1 MSQDAMT
8 RAVDT
13 GAVAQVRYFGV
24 DLAWGQLA
32 RTGLAVLD
40 EAGRLLESA
49 SVRTDD
55 EIMAFVGCHAG
66 VTLVAA
72 IDAPLLVPNE
82 TGRRPCEALVGQLF
96 ARFGAGA
103 YPANRGNPCFLPEPR
118 GARLAAEL
126 GWDMDPSTPPGIG
139 RRVCIEVYPH
149 PAMVSLFP
157 LDYVIPYK
165 IKRGR
170 ELPAL
175 KDAYRQLLD
184 HLEDI
189 CGKVLALA
197 SSARWGTLRA
207 TAEGATRKSEL
218 DAIEDEI
225 DAIFCAYL
233 AWLWGTDQQ
242 QMVVLGDYATGYIVT
257 PTPPPPTAMHGRPV
271 RRQPAQERIDPG
283 VTSESLALQFREAVP
298 HLTIAESEVLALL
311 VAEVAVSPL
320 R

>member
-1 MSQDAMT
+1 VTIDERLCAT
-8 RAVDT
+8 
-13 GAVAQVRYFGV
+13 VALQLIKITSEVGMATLDQARFFGV
-24 DLAWGQLA
+24 DLAWGQRA

-55 EIMAFVGCHAG
+55 EITAFVDRHNAI
-66 VTLVAA
+66 TLVAA
-72 IDAPLLVPNE
+72 VDAPLVVPNE

-118 GARLAAEL
+118 GARIAAEM
-126 GWDMDPSTPPGIG
+126 GWDMDPSTSPDIG
-139 RRVCIEVYPH
+139 RQVCIEVYPH

-170 ELPAL
+170 GLPAL
-175 KDAYRQLLD
+175 KDAYGQLLD
-184 HLEDI
+184 HLEGT
-189 CGKVLALA
+189 CGEVLTLA
-197 SSARWGTLRA
+197 DSARWSLLRT
-207 TAEGATRKSEL
+207 TAAGATRKSEL

-233 AWLWGTDQQ
+233 AWLWGKDQE

-257 PTPPPPTAMHGRPV
+257 PTPPPPATQHGRPV
-271 RRQPAQERIDPG
+271 PRNPAHARVDPA
-283 VTSESLALQFREAVP
+283 TE
-298 HLTIAESEVLALL
+298 T
-311 VAEVAVSPL
+311 
-320 R
+320 

>member
-1 MSQDAMT
+1 MATLDQA
-8 RAVDT
+8 
-13 GAVAQVRYFGV
+13 RYFGV
-24 DLAWGQLA
+24 DLAWGQRA

-40 EAGRLLESA
+40 DAGRLLESA

-55 EIMAFVGCHAG
+55 EIMAFVDRHNA

-72 IDAPLLVPNE
+72 FDAPLVVPNE

-118 GARLAAEL
+118 GARLAAEM

-139 RRVCIEVYPH
+139 RQACIEVYPH

-170 ELPAL
+170 GLPAL
-175 KDAYRQLLD
+175 KDAYEQLLN
-184 HLEDI
+184 HLEGT
-189 CGKVLALA
+189 CGDVLALA
-197 SSARWGTLRA
+197 DSARWSILRS
-207 TAEGATRKSEL
+207 TAAGATRKSEL

-233 AWLWGTDQQ
+233 AWLWGTDQE

-257 PTPPPPTAMHGRPV
+257 PTPPPPTALHSRPV
-271 RRQPAQERIDPG
+271 RRKPAQERIDAG
-283 VTSESLALQFREAVP
+283 VTSDDGSFGSSLGYPVCTPAAQMAQLEIVRP
-298 HLTIAESEVLALL
+298 INGAEETTNA
-311 VAEVAVSPL
+311 
-320 R
+320 